1 MTPPC
6 PAPPGCTWEA
16 HVFALVGPDGLRFV
30 AARDGETWTL
40 YDAQGTII
48 RDGVTPARLAALVGS
63 DAHDPTADRAQIRAL
78 GQR

>member
-6 PAPPGCTWEA
+6 PAPAGDVWEA

-30 AARDGETWTL
+30 AARDGATWTL

-48 RDGVTPARLAALVGS
+48 RDGVRPDRLPAVLLALVS
-63 DAHDPTADRAQIRAL
+63 PAPKE
-78 GQR
+78 

>member
-6 PAPPGCTWEA
+6 PAPAGHVWEA

-48 RDGVTPARLAALVGS
+48 RDGVTAARLPAVLSALLNPS
-63 DAHDPTADRAQIRAL
+63 PQE
-78 GQR
+78 